1 MLNYQKKLTN
11 ENHDAMASSPDWRVL
26 FAWLETLQ
34 EEANLCSLSVFA
46 REEKRCQDDP
56 TF

>member
-1 MLNYQKKLTN
+1 
-11 ENHDAMASSPDWRVL
+11 MAFSPDWRV

-34 EEANLCSLSVFA
+34 EEASLCSLSVVA

-56 TF
+56 TFR